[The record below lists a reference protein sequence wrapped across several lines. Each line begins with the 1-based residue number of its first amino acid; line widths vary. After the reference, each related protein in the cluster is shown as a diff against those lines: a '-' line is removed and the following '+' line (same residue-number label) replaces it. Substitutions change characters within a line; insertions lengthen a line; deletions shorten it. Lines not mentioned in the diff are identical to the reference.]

1 MSTPTTQIELLQTR
15 LAQAVAV
22 IALLQGEVH
31 QADAGA
37 ASLRPDV
44 LADALWTLQ
53 DLVTQA
59 RDAAAALEGP
69 AA

>member
-1 MSTPTTQIELLQTR
+1 MSAPTTPIELLQTR

-22 IALLQGEVH
+22 TALLQGEVH

-37 ASLRPDV
+37 AALRPDV

-59 RDAAAALEGP
+59 RDAAAALGGP
-69 AA
+69 SA